1 MALKQNTQS
10 LGDFSQGLSER
21 ERTAHVLVFCIDTMS
36 NTCTIYAKMFGKGKP
51 PKQPV
56 AIHRAYDKPSVFL
69 AKTAVKLDE
78 KWGKKC

>member
-1 MALKQNTQS
+1 
-10 LGDFSQGLSER
+10 
-21 ERTAHVLVFCIDTMS
+21 
-36 NTCTIYAKMFGKGKP
+36 MFGKGKP